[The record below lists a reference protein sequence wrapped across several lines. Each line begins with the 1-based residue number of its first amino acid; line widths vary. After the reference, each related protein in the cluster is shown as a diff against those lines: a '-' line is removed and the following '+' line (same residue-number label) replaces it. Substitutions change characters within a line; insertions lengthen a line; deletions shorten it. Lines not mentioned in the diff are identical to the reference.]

1 MKFPSCIF
9 GVCWTTVQS
18 TKKFPLTCF
27 FKCQYHTP
35 FQISFCLCLVVLIT
49 YMLTPCI
56 TLTLSAIKNKS
67 QNNKWKF
74 KRYYYTSR
82 PTKCAHIIYKSIYT
96 IINKHIPRS
105 NNNKSSNNSNAWSYI
120 KSIRLLCHHFLFC
133 RNYNLM
139 LCQAVCVCVCVF
151 CWLSH

>member
-1 MKFPSCIF
+1 MP
-9 GVCWTTVQS
+9 V
-18 TKKFPLTCF
+18 P
-27 FKCQYHTP
+27 HTN
-35 FQISFCLCLVVLIT
+35 SNLVVLIT

-67 QNNKWKF
+67 TTKQKKIKKKISNNKWKF
-74 KRYYYTSR
+74 KRYYNTSR

-105 NNNKSSNNSNAWSYI
+105 NNNNSSNNSNAWSYI

-139 LCQAVCVCVCVF
+139 LCQAVFVCVYVCAVF
-151 CWLSH
+151 FVGCLINRNYYSSHRIVVLIF